1 MRYISNKNI
10 SFSLLMGKA
19 SKRFD
24 FLSQSNG
31 TSIYVTDNADEIKAL
46 EASDMYKNGLYK
58 RVAGEKDPRPVK
70 QKKEKPTAVD
80 TISTLQ
86 DAVEYL
92 VNLGV
97 DPASLTTPD
106 EIVKAATEKGVSFPN
121 MK

>member
-1 MRYISNKNI
+1 MI
-10 SFSLLMGKA
+10 GKA
-19 SKRFD
+19 SKQFE

-31 TSIYVTDNADEIKAL
+31 TSIYVTDNSEEIKSL
-46 EASDMYKNGLYK
+46 EASDMFKNGLYK
-58 RVAGEKDPRPVK
+58 RVEGEKDPKPVK
-70 QKKEKPTAVD
+70 EKKEELKPIKKIT
-80 TISTLQ
+80 TLQ

-97 DPASLTTPD
+97 GATSLTTPD